1 MTPKP
6 TRHLY
11 VDFSNL
17 LYEGKHVMGRLASK
31 REAPWHCNFNGLL
44 DVLVG
49 DAKRGRCHLVT
60 SDPFG
65 AQEHAQAAGFEVE
78 TYPRAFNRKEKCVDT
93 HLAVEAMRDA
103 FGGLRIPGQDTFVLV
118 SGDLDQ
124 LPVARAL
131 RAEGFTVINAFWA
144 HSARGLRD
152 VCDVFVSLDEHR
164 EKITWDPKELI
175 LARSKSAQLV
185 CADSTSEDC

>member
-1 MTPKP
+1 MKPTP

-44 DVLVG
+44 EVLLEG
-49 DAKRGRCHLVT
+49 ASKGRCHLAT
-60 SDPFG
+60 SAPFG
-65 AQEHAQAAGFEVE
+65 AQGHAQAAGFEVV
-78 TYPRAFNRKEKCVDT
+78 TYPRAHNRKEKCVDT

-103 FGGLRIPGQDTFVLV
+103 YGGLRIPGVDTFVLV

-124 LPVARAL
+124 LPVACAL

-152 VCDVFVSLDEHR
+152 ACDVFVSLDEHR

-175 LARSKSAQLV
+175 TERSKSA
-185 CADSTSEDC
+185 